1 MYDAIK
7 FFGSPAE
14 LLSFTGLL
22 SRLENEHKQAEVKR
36 IADEEFEKNVRSN
49 KSVRYQ
55 VLSPDGIAITH
66 EDYGTKEEAISAF
79 ELWKERYVQQ
89 GYYSTNKWEKI
100 AVEDLAD
107 YCSIEEV

>member
-36 IADEEFEKNVRSN
+36 IADEEFEKNVRR
-49 KSVRYQ
+49 K
-55 VLSPDGIAITH
+55 
-66 EDYGTKEEAISAF
+66 TKA
-79 ELWKERYVQQ
+79 L
-89 GYYSTNKWEKI
+89 T
-100 AVEDLAD
+100 
-107 YCSIEEV
+107 C